1 MSAEEGHDVKGD
13 AEQANVPAYFH
24 PRHSIVRT
32 AGEHTEAMLAI
43 IANRYIGANPPQP
56 PVYRVHLENSFP
68 RLPDCRY
75 EMNLKE
81 RLPELRDGEF
91 VYAWGS
97 CGAMQTAKSRSRSAA
112 SVR

>member
-1 MSAEEGHDVKGD
+1 MMGG
-13 AEQANVPAYFH
+13 YFH

-68 RLPDCRY
+68 RLADCRY
-75 EMNLKE
+75 ELNLKE

-91 VYAWGS
+91 VYVWGEAVERYGQRYS
-97 CGAMQTAKSRSRSAA
+97 ARSQLLRSGNGLC
-112 SVR
+112 